1 LFVIILS
8 IPLRDERVRAD
19 GEFIRLR
26 FLHQH
31 AHQLSIRVINAK
43 ADRAFER
50 RWDETDAHAARR

>member
-1 LFVIILS
+1 MFVIILS

-19 GEFIRLR
+19 SEFIRLG

-31 AHQLSIRVINAK
+31 THQLSIRVINAE

-50 RWDETDAHAARR
+50 RRDETDAHPARR